1 MSSSKN
7 FWWVNDK
14 VLYLLTVINSHVSY
28 EDKRGIYIIDKG
40 SFGRASVT
48 FGIMS
53 LRLFGSVARNEHN
66 AQS

>member
-1 MSSSKN
+1 M
-7 FWWVNDK
+7 
-14 VLYLLTVINSHVSY
+14 YLMKTK
-28 EDKRGIYIIDKG
+28 EEYISLIKAHSG
-40 SFGRASVT
+40 ELKVT